1 MQSVNNGS
9 PWWVIGNAYYC
20 KDIVLV
26 LRNAHCTKGV
36 RKLMYKLRG
45 VESRVYLPDLR
56 RVDQCHE
63 NLAVRANSDV
73 FDPLWWKSITVSD
86 RDFKCTTGGD
96 NNSQCHSRSGA
107 LFEQDRL
114 HSDHSMER
122 QNCGKRR
129 GRPRISKSASR
140 TLWDGSKRE
149 QGMSGLELTFSNRSG
164 KSILYTRLRNVQY
177 RELAAN

>member
-1 MQSVNNGS
+1 MLSTAIEVQSPCTPTSSGGCGGSVTEVANILMQSVNNGS

-73 FDPLWWKSITVSD
+73 FDPL
-86 RDFKCTTGGD
+86 
-96 NNSQCHSRSGA
+96 Q
-107 LFEQDRL
+107 
-114 HSDHSMER
+114 
-122 QNCGKRR
+122 
-129 GRPRISKSASR
+129 
-140 TLWDGSKRE
+140 
-149 QGMSGLELTFSNRSG
+149 
-164 KSILYTRLRNVQY
+164 
-177 RELAAN
+177 